1 MVTPSVPTR
10 TASFLEVKRV
20 GSSIAAMDVGSCK
33 IIPVNKRPEMDSI
46 TYEELTTSLHIHI
59 LVIYFINNQN
69 YIIIFWHFVQKLDTN
84 KTLELCAKCGAQVA
98 TVASRKKIKFKGNV
112 DYHQFSQMFGATRDR
127 TCNSRTHMNHACH
140 LNPLC
145 HTDLVLESQCQATQ
159 IQRGQTLC
167 F

>member
-1 MVTPSVPTR
+1 VCTPSVPTR

-20 GSSIAAMDVGSCK
+20 GSSIATKDVGSCK

-46 TYEELTTSLHIHI
+46 TYEELTTSLHLHI
-59 LVIYFINNQN
+59 LVKYFINNQN
-69 YIIIFWHFVQKLDTN
+69 YIIISRQKLDTN

-98 TVASRKKIKFKGNV
+98 TVASRKKIKLKGNI

-145 HTDLVLESQCQATQ
+145 QPDLVLESQCQATQ